1 MKRVIMILLCVL
13 LIGGS
18 ALADSGSVKF
28 VGGKEEF
35 TFAPGN
41 DDLFDLGDEGYSTSD
56 LFDNFKGVMPGD
68 VIEQKIRVENS
79 TGKQVRIYMRAEA
92 VKQADKD
99 FLSQLHLNVVSGNKE
114 IFDAQADERAQ
125 LTNNTLLGTFKQD
138 GGVTLTVQLSVPID
152 LGNEYMNE
160 VGVVPWT
167 FLVEEIEEDDTPQTG
182 DWFDANLWLGGAAVL
197 LAMIFVLAKR
207 RKEA

>member
-1 MKRVIMILLCVL
+1 MKRLMMILLCVL
-13 LIGGS
+13 LIGGN

-28 VGGKEEF
+28 VGGSKEF

-41 DDLFDLGDEGYSTSD
+41 DGLFAPGDEGYSTSD

-68 VIEQKIRVENS
+68 EIEQKIRVENS
-79 TGKQVRIYMRAEA
+79 TGKKVRIYMRAEP
-92 VKQADKD
+92 VTKADED
-99 FLSQLHLNVVSGNKE
+99 FLSQLHLNVVSGNKQ

-125 LTNNTLLGTFKQD
+125 LTGNTLLGTFKQD
-138 GGVTLTVQLSVPID
+138 GGVTLTVTLSVPIE
-152 LGNEYMNE
+152 LGSEYMNE

-167 FLVEEIEEDDTPQTG
+167 FLVEEVEEDDTPETG
-182 DWFDANLWLGGAAVL
+182 DWFDANLWLGGALVL
-197 LAMIFVLAKR
+197 TAMIVVLAKR